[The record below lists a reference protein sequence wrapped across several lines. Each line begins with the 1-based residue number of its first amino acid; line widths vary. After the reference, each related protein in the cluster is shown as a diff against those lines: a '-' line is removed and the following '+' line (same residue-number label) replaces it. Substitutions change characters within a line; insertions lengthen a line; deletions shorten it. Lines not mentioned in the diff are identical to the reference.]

1 MAFFKALF
9 GQPKKVEPPKPTI
22 PSPKRSVV
30 RSAMQELEERE
41 NQITKK
47 IDSLRKQCD
56 VLLQSAKDAMAVN
69 PKSETQKA
77 IAGRYLKKRKM
88 IEKEIESLTNAEER
102 LLEQRIAIE
111 TQNMQVDTLSVM
123 DKVNKVIPKLDAEAA
138 AEVLD
143 EINERVQDSEEINDV
158 FSRPIGTGVDVEDDM
173 AALEAELAGEA
184 TVVPQNIENIPN
196 IPGIT
201 EAVAAGAGGGV
212 PLQFP
217 AVPSAPVTAKVSLP
231 TNVKKVNS
239 FDRQL
244 ASLEAL

>member
-1 MAFFKALF
+1 
-9 GQPKKVEPPKPTI
+9 
-22 PSPKRSVV
+22 
-30 RSAMQELEERE
+30 MQDLEERE

-47 IDSLRKQCD
+47 IETLRKQCD

-77 IAGRYLKKRKM
+77 IAGRYLKKKKM

-111 TQNMQVDTLSVM
+111 TQNMQVDTLSIM
-123 DKVNKVIPKLDAEAA
+123 DKVNKVVPKLDPEAA
-138 AEVLD
+138 ATVLD

-158 FSRPIGTGVDVEDDM
+158 FSRPIGTGVDVSDDM
-173 AALEAELAGEA
+173 AELEAELADEA
-184 TVVPQNIENIPN
+184 TVAKNIGNVPNV
-196 IPGIT
+196 T

-217 AVPSAPVTAKVSLP
+217 AVPSTPVKVSSP
-231 TNVKKVNS
+231 QNVKQVNS
-239 FDRQL
+239 FEREL
-244 ASLEAL
+244 AALEAL

>member
-56 VLLQSAKDAMAVN
+56 ALLQSAKDAMAVN
-69 PKSETQKA
+69 PKSESQKA
-77 IAGRYLKKRKM
+77 IAGRFLKKKKM
-88 IEKEIESLTNAEER
+88 YEKEIDSLSHAEER
-102 LLEQRIAIE
+102 LMEQRIAIE

-123 DKVNKVIPKLDAEAA
+123 DKVNKVVPKLDADAA
-138 AEVLD
+138 ALVLD

-158 FSRPIGTGVDVEDDM
+158 FSRPIGTEIDVSDDM
-173 AALEAELAGEA
+173 AELEAELADEA
-184 TVVPQNIENIPN
+184 AVAPPMNVPSIA
-196 IPGIT
+196 
-201 EAVAAGAGGGV
+201 EAVAAGAGGGI
-212 PLQFP
+212 PLYFP
-217 AVPSAPVTAKVSLP
+217 AVPSTPLVAKISSP
-231 TNVKKVNS
+231 QNVKKINS
-239 FDRQL
+239 FEREL
-244 ASLEAL
+244 ASLETA

>member
-9 GQPKKVEPPKPTI
+9 GQPKKVEPPKSTI

-41 NQITKK
+41 NQIMKK
-47 IDSLRKQCD
+47 IDSLRKQCS

-77 IAGRYLKKRKM
+77 IAGRYLKKKKM
-88 IEKEIESLTNAEER
+88 LEKEIESLTNAEER
-102 LLEQRIAIE
+102 LMEQRIAIE

-123 DKVNKVIPKLDAEAA
+123 DKVNKVVPKLDAEAA

-143 EINERVQDSEEINDV
+143 EITERVQDSEEINDV
-158 FSRPIGTGVDVEDDM
+158 FSRPIGTGVDVSDDM
-173 AALEAELAGEA
+173 AELEEELAAEA
-184 TVVPQNIENIPN
+184 VIAPKNISNIPSVD
-196 IPGIT
+196 

-212 PLQFP
+212 PLHFP
-217 AVPSAPVTAKVSLP
+217 AVPSTPLTAKVSAPL
-231 TNVKKVNS
+231 NVKKVNS
-239 FDRQL
+239 FERQL
-244 ASLEAL
+244 AELEVL